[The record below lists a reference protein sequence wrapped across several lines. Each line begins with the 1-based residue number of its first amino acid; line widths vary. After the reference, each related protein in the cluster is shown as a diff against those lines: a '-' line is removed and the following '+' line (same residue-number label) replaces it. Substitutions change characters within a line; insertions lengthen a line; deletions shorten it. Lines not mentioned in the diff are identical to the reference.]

1 MAEKKGREKSP
12 KLERYYQKSLWGGE
26 GRQAFLDPLLSA
38 STPPPTPRRKGN
50 PNVATP
56 SLWEPAHMLTTPPSY
71 LIPSTQANAAYPNI
85 EPGGTPVPVP
95 EHDTPRLQDRV
106 QRRGVTTLSSAELLT
121 LVLRTGEASESI
133 VPRLYSLL
141 SSYNVQQLLHI
152 DFGELCQQ
160 YGLGEAKA
168 AQLQAVLEVARRLTI
183 PRDEERYTI
192 KSPLD
197 AANFVRPEMEFLDHE
212 ELRVLVLD
220 TKNQVDANLLLY
232 QGTINSSVLRVAEIF
247 RPAITRKSPNII
259 ICHNHPSGDPTPS
272 PEDITTTEQVIE
284 AGKFLEVEL
293 LDHIIIGKN
302 PRFVSLK
309 ERLRW

>member
-1 MAEKKGREKSP
+1 MLRP
-12 KLERYYQKSLWGGE
+12 P
-26 GRQAFLDPLLSA
+26 PLLLAPS
-38 STPPPTPRRKGN
+38 PPPTSAN
-50 PNVATP
+50 PNIG
-56 SLWEPAHMLTTPPSY
+56 LEL
-71 LIPSTQANAAYPNI
+71 
-85 EPGGTPVPVP
+85 TPVPVP
-95 EHDTPRLQDRV
+95 DPDTARLQDRV

-133 VPRLYSLL
+133 VPRLYTLL
-141 SSYNVQQLLHI
+141 SSYSVQQLLHI

-183 PRDEERYTI
+183 PRDEEKYTI

-197 AANFVRPEMEFLDHE
+197 AANLVRPEMEFLDHE

-247 RPAITRKSPNII
+247 RPAITRNAPGII
-259 ICHNHPSGDPTPS
+259 MCHNHPSGDPTPS

-284 AGKFLEVEL
+284 AGKFLEIDL